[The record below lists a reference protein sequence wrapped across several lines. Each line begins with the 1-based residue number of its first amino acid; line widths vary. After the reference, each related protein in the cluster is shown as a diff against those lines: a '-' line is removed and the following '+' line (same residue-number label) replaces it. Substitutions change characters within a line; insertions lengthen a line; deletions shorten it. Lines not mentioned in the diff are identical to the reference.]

1 MEGLMLK
8 FLNLPVTMLN
18 IVEGNISDR
27 EIAFGVCLGMFMGL
41 IPLNGSMALLLAVLF
56 FIFRVNR
63 AATLLTLPVF
73 KLLYFLGL
81 RTVCDKLGFY
91 ILSDLDNLSGFWR
104 AVTNLP
110 VLALLDINYTLV
122 AGGIALAAALSPI
135 VYFISK
141 KIAAR
146 VKASY
151 AGKIKNTKFAVW
163 ASNVRKV
170 HSISS
175 VVHIENLT
183 AIQDVDIKETFF
195 GTLKNLIL
203 RRRVKTGGKS
213 WVARRINLKGVTAVI
228 AVLLILHFG
237 VGLFVSPLAGAFIVQ
252 KLNETTDSR
261 ISVEKVSV
269 WPLTLSASLKG
280 VKVFDPNVSASRI
293 ASVGGLSFSLSPL
306 GLLAGKIIIG
316 SAHLSGAEFTP
327 SGVPDQSFVPL
338 EGLKPSVTI
347 GQAKGPWDLASM
359 LDTADKN
366 KDIAGKVFQIIKGKF
381 SKSSAD
387 KAKTKKKESK
397 KITKTVENLELGQRV
412 EFRRGTDNYILQ
424 IKNIGIDKALVELA
438 GGDESLVIKNADI
451 DIKGLAYDPVEGV
464 DIRALSIRGALDKD
478 GSTVGALDIGFEKK
492 ISESR
497 QRARIDIILKDLD
510 LDKTNFI
517 YDKSLP
523 VYAEKGTLYFRAV
536 TTIDDSEM
544 DSKIRLVLKGQR
556 IVPRDPNKLAFGFM
570 PMSIIC
576 EGLNGTDPLDLGFR
590 VTGGVEN
597 PKLEGLQESIITLAK
612 PYMNKVKEKILAE
625 GAKFLGDIFK
635 KNSGE

>member
-1 MEGLMLK
+1 MLK

-41 IPLNGSMALLLAVLF
+41 IPLNGSMALLLTVIF
-56 FIFRVNR
+56 FVFRVNR

-73 KLLYFLGL
+73 KLLYLLGL
-81 RTVCDKLGFY
+81 RAVCERLGFY
-91 ILSDLDNLSGFWR
+91 LLSDADGLTGFWS

-110 VLALLDINYTLV
+110 VLALLNINYTLV

-151 AGKIKNTKFAVW
+151 AGKIKNTRFAAW

-175 VVHIENLT
+175 VVNIEDLT
-183 AIQDVDIKETFF
+183 AIQDVDIKDTFF

-213 WVARRINLKGVTAVI
+213 WVARRVNLKGVAVVI

-237 VGLFVSPLAGAFIVQ
+237 IGLFVSPLAGAFIVE
-252 KLNETTDSR
+252 KLNETTGSR

-269 WPLTLSASLKG
+269 WPLTLSASFKG
-280 VKVFDPNVSASRI
+280 VKVFDPDVSASRI

-306 GLLAGKIIIG
+306 GLLAGKVIIA
-316 SAHLSGAEFTP
+316 SAHLNGAEFTP
-327 SGVPDQSFVPL
+327 SGVPDQSFVGA
-338 EGLKPSVTI
+338 EGLKPSVKSDR
-347 GQAKGPWDLASM
+347 AKGPWDLASM

-366 KDIAGKVFQIIKGKF
+366 KDIAGKVFQVIKNKF

-387 KAKTKKKESK
+387 KAKAKKKESK
-397 KITKTVENLELGQRV
+397 KITKTVEKMDLGRRV
-412 EFRRGTDNYILQ
+412 EFKRGTDNYILQ
-424 IKNIGIDKALVELA
+424 IRNMGIDKATVELT
-438 GGDESLVIKNADI
+438 GGDKSLVIKNAYI
-451 DIKGLAYDPVEGV
+451 GIKGLVYDPVEGV
-464 DIRALSIRGALDKD
+464 DIRALSIRGSLDKD
-478 GSTVGALDIGFEKK
+478 GSTVGAVDLDFAKK
-492 ISESR
+492 ISATKQS
-497 QRARIDIILKDLD
+497 ARVDITLKDLD

-517 YDKSLP
+517 YDRSLP
-523 VYAEKGTLYFRAV
+523 VYAEKGTLYFRSETV
-536 TTIDDSEM
+536 IDDSEM

-556 IVPRDPNKLAFGFM
+556 IVPRDPNRLAFGFM

-576 EGLNGTDPLDLGFR
+576 EGLNGTDPLDLKFR
-590 VTGGVEN
+590 ITGSVEK
-597 PKLEGLQESIITLAK
+597 PRLEGLQESIVTLAK
-612 PYMNKVKEKILAE
+612 PYMNQVKEKIIAE
-625 GAKFLGDIFK
+625 GTKLLGDFFK

>member
-1 MEGLMLK
+1 MLK

-41 IPLNGSMALLLAVLF
+41 IPLNGSMALLLAVFF

-73 KLLYFLGL
+73 KLLYILGL
-81 RTVCDKLGFY
+81 RAVCDKLGFY
-91 ILSDLDNLSGFWR
+91 LLSDANGLAGFWST
-104 AVTNLP
+104 VTNLP

-122 AGGIALAAALSPI
+122 AGGIALATALSPF
-135 VYFISK
+135 VYFVSK
-141 KIAAR
+141 KIAAA

-151 AGKIKNTKFAVW
+151 ADKIKGTKLAAW
-163 ASNVRKV
+163 ASNVRKI

-175 VVHIENLT
+175 VVNIEDLT

-213 WVARRINLKGVTAVI
+213 WIARRINLKGVTAVI

-237 VGLFVSPLAGAFIVQ
+237 IGLFVSPLAGAFIVK

-261 ISVEKVSV
+261 ISVEKVYV

-280 VKVFDPNVSASRI
+280 VKVFDPKIDSSRI
-293 ASVGGLSFSLSPL
+293 ANVNGLSFSLSPL
-306 GLLAGKIIIG
+306 GLLAGKIVIG
-316 SAHLSGAEFTP
+316 SAHLNGAEFTP
-327 SGVPDQSFVPL
+327 SGVPDRSFIPP
-338 EGLKPSVTI
+338 EGLKPSTKP
-347 GQAKGPWDLASM
+347 GQANGPWDLDSA
-359 LDTADKN
+359 LKAADDN
-366 KDIAGKVFQIIKGKF
+366 KDIAGKIFEMIKGKF
-381 SKSSAD
+381 SKSAAD
-387 KAKTKKKESK
+387 IAKAKKKESRK
-397 KITKTVENLELGQRV
+397 VTKTVKNLDLGRRV
-412 EFRRGTDNYILQ
+412 EFKRGTDNYLLQ
-424 IKNIGIDKALVELA
+424 IRKISIDRALVELA

-451 DIKGLAYDPVEGV
+451 GIKGFAYDSALGV
-464 DIRALSIRGALDKD
+464 DVRALSIRGSLDKS
-478 GSTVGALDIGFEKK
+478 GSTVGAIDIDFEKK

-497 QRARIDIILKDLD
+497 QRARIDITLKDLD

-523 VYAEKGTLYFRAV
+523 VYAEKGTLYFRAGTV
-536 TTIDDSEM
+536 IDDSEI
-544 DSKIRLVLKGQR
+544 DSKIRLTLKDQK

-570 PMSIIC
+570 PMSIVC
-576 EGLNGTDPLDLGFR
+576 EGLNGTDPLDLSFQ
-590 VTGGVEN
+590 VTGSVEK
-597 PKLEGLQESIITLAK
+597 PQIKGLQEALVTLAK
-612 PYMNKVKEKILAE
+612 PYMNQVKEKIIAE

-635 KNSGE
+635 KKQGE